1 MNQELKKVYQNRFKG
16 ELENKNRIW
25 KILCQNYF
33 QKFIDSEN
41 DTVLDIAAGYG
52 EFLNNIKA
60 KKKLAIELNEEIKEY
75 VKNDVEIIISDC
87 KNISLLQSNSID
99 KIFISNFLEH
109 LNNTDE
115 IIIVLKECYRLLK
128 IGGKIMILQ
137 PNIYYVKEKYWFFVD
152 HKTPLTHERLTEA
165 LEVAGFKISFLK
177 NKFLPYSTK
186 SNLPQKNIFI
196 KIYLK
201 LPFLQWLFGKQT
213 FVIGMK

>member
-115 IIIVLKECYRLLK
+115 IIIVLKEC
-128 IGGKIMILQ
+128 
-137 PNIYYVKEKYWFFVD
+137 
-152 HKTPLTHERLTEA
+152 
-165 LEVAGFKISFLK
+165 
-177 NKFLPYSTK
+177 
-186 SNLPQKNIFI
+186 
-196 KIYLK
+196 
-201 LPFLQWLFGKQT
+201 
-213 FVIGMK
+213 